1 LGNLLSRTLT
11 MLQRYCQGVVPQPT
25 STGITANVLAEAAT
39 KLLPDLDPLL
49 NELAFH
55 KALARLW
62 EYVRLVNRYVDEQ
75 APWALA
81 RDPAHRRQLDTV
93 LYNQLESLRI
103 IALLLFPVMPHTA
116 ASMWRQL
123 GIQDDIATQ
132 HLATATVWGGTRPG
146 TPIQPGE
153 QLFPRIDAGRPAP
166 TLERATA
173 VADVPTQE
181 APSVTVSFDEFQR
194 LDLRVGRI
202 VTAESVPKANKLL
215 KLTVDIGQ
223 EQRTVV
229 AGIAQSYSPETLVGK
244 SIILVANLAP
254 RTLRGVESQGMV
266 LAAESDGQIV
276 LAGFD
281 SSVNPGSKVK

>member
-1 LGNLLSRTLT
+1 
-11 MLQRYCQGVVPQPT
+11 
-25 STGITANVLAEAAT
+25 
-39 KLLPDLDPLL
+39 LL

-81 RDPAHRRQLDTV
+81 RNPTLRRQLDTV
-93 LYNQLESLRI
+93 LYNQVESLRL
-103 IALLLFPVMPHTA
+103 IALLLFPFMPHTA

-123 GIQDDIATQ
+123 GIEGDIATQ
-132 HLATATVWGGTRPG
+132 HLAHATAWGGTRPG
-146 TPIQPGE
+146 AVIQSGE
-153 QLFPRIDAGRPAP
+153 QLFPRIDAGRPVS
-166 TLERATA
+166 TTEVTGA
-173 VADVPTQE
+173 VAEVSTTE
-181 APSVTVSFDEFQR
+181 APAMTLSFEEFQK

-202 VTAESVPKANKLL
+202 VTAEPVPKAKKLL

-229 AGIAQSYSPETLVGK
+229 AGIAQSYSPERLVGK
-244 SIILVANLAP
+244 SIILVTNLAP

-276 LAGFD
+276 LASFD
-281 SSVNPGSKVK
+281 ASVPPGSKVK